1 MKLVFSE
8 TAPDYARYQYPY
20 VVWAMPEPGETPAD
34 LFAAG
39 FMPASPQLDRFTLAR
54 HLRVPLRGFQP
65 SSENR
70 RILRRAAGLTVELLS
85 RADFDYSPGRRAH
98 WLAFAEE
105 RFGPGVMPAARL
117 DALMASPA
125 VSHLLHFTDPATGRD
140 AGTVLLYLELPR
152 LAFYYYAFYDLGARA
167 RHLGMFMMTCAV
179 MHFAAAGCEHLYLGT
194 CYSPRAKYKWQ
205 FAGVEFF
212 NGFRWSADES
222 ELDHLLA
229 RDPAG
234 PHWLNEPDWLARYG
248 GTAGLARLSCLRA
261 GSEPP
266 EPPSRAS

>member
-8 TAPDYARYQYPY
+8 TAPDYSRYQYPY

-54 HLRVPLRGFQP
+54 HLRVPLIGFRP

-70 RILRRAAGLTVELLS
+70 RILRRGEGIRADLRP
-85 RADFDYSPGRRAH
+85 RADFDYSAARRVR
-98 WLAFAEE
+98 WLAFAEG

-117 DALMASPA
+117 DALMDSPA
-125 VSHLLHFTDPATGRD
+125 VSHLLHFTDTATDREV
-140 AGTVLLYLELPR
+140 GTALLYLELPR
-152 LAFYYYAFYDLGARA
+152 MAFYYYAFYDLGDRA
-167 RHLGMFMMTCAV
+167 RNLGMFMMTRAV
-179 MHFAAAGCEHLYLGT
+179 VHFAELGCEHLYLGT
-194 CYSPRAKYKWQ
+194 CYSVRAKYKWQ

-212 NGFRWSADES
+212 NGFRWSADEA

-234 PHWLNEPDWLARYG
+234 AHWLGEAGCLDRFG
-248 GTAGLARLSCLRA
+248 GSTGLARRTGFQA
-261 GSEPP
+261 AFGTEEP
-266 EPPSRAS
+266 S